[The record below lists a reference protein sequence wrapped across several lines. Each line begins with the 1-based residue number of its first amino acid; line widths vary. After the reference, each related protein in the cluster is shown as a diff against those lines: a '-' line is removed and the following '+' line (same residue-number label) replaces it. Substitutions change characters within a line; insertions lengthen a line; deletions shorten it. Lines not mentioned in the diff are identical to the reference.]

1 MAFTFL
7 LPLLITAGS
16 GFAARPEFHPSTS
29 SAWPEHVEGQ
39 GREPVS
45 IDRQLLEI
53 EHQRAEDVTVLLAAL
68 KSPDPAVQRL
78 AVRTAG
84 RLERA
89 SLKDAIVPLLRAAD
103 AGVRAEAV
111 NAMGQIRANY
121 DYASLLK
128 AETSADV
135 RAVIYETIGRV
146 PLVPEE
152 SERLLVAG
160 LTDGSPAARIGAA
173 GGLESLFRLN
183 RRTLK
188 PAPATLD
195 ALRESFRA
203 NSAGLFRELVL
214 LTLNGAQDKDPAT
227 FAMAFRNP
235 DPQVRRLAVIG
246 SGQWTEDPSPM
257 VRYEAMRVAG
267 TCERAALGL
276 ADRSELVKIA
286 AIDFAGGHACPP
298 TNIEPLVKSG
308 ATWRIRAHALVA
320 LARLAPDTA
329 RPLVA
334 ALAADPIWQVRMYAA
349 NAAVIL
355 KDAATLAKLAAD
367 SQPNVVEAALTT
379 GANAALTSNAD
390 AVRALSSN
398 HAGLLLK
405 AAQKL
410 KGAPELTEAVP
421 QVVATLLRLSKTGRA
436 TVREPTL
443 ELLERVRESKNPR
456 AIVDLAALLADRDP
470 SVAARAAEIIN
481 ASGPSTPAVAKTL
494 AYVPEPLPPAATVA
508 ALKGARAR
516 ITMKDLGTFTIEL
529 LTDDA
534 PMSVATFAAL
544 ADAGKFNGLT
554 FHRFAANFVIQGG
567 SPGAHEN
574 DGITDQFMRDEVG
587 LVRHLRGTLG
597 ISTRGHDTG
606 DGQIFVNLVDNVRL
620 DDQYTVFARVVEG
633 MDVVDRVLEGDVIT
647 SIQIVRR

>member
-1 MAFTFL
+1 VIPIVL
-7 LPLLITAGS
+7 LLLLLQTP
-16 GFAARPEFHPSTS
+16 AA
-29 SAWPEHVEGQ
+29 
-39 GREPVS
+39 S
-45 IDRQLLEI
+45 IERLLLEI

-68 KSPDPAVQRL
+68 KSKDPALQRL

-89 SLKDAIVPLLRAAD
+89 SLTDAIVPLLRAAD

-111 NAMGQIRANY
+111 NAMGQIRAAY
-121 DYASLLK
+121 DYGTLLK
-128 AETSADV
+128 EEKSGDV
-135 RAVIYETIGRV
+135 RAVIFETIGRV
-146 PLVPEE
+146 AVVPEE

-160 LTDGSPAARIGAA
+160 LTDATPAARIGAA

-188 PAPATLD
+188 PAPATI
-195 ALRESFRA
+195 ARLRQSFRD
-203 NSAGLFRELVL
+203 NSSGLFRELVL
-214 LTLNGAQDKDPAT
+214 LTLNGAGDKDPAT
-227 FAMAFRNP
+227 FAMAFKNP
-235 DPQVRRLAVIG
+235 DPQVRRLAVLG

-257 VRYEAMRVAG
+257 VRYEAMRLAG
-267 TCERAALGL
+267 TCDRAAIGL
-276 ADRSELVKIA
+276 SDRSELVKIA
-286 AIDFAGGHACPP
+286 AINFAGAHACPS
-298 TNIEPLVKSG
+298 TSIEPLVKTG
-308 ATWRIRAHALVA
+308 ASWRIRAHALVA
-320 LARLAPDTA
+320 LARLAPDQA

-334 ALAADPIWQVRMYAA
+334 AAATDPTWQIRMYAA

-355 KDAATLAKLAAD
+355 KDAATLAILTAD
-367 SQPNVVEAALTT
+367 KQPNVVEAALTT

-410 KGAPELTEAVP
+410 KGAPELPEALP
-421 QVVATLLRLSKTGRA
+421 QIVAALKRLNSSRRV
-436 TVREPTL
+436 TVREPRL
-443 ELLERVRESKNPR
+443 ELLERFREAGPGSRSPWT
-456 AIVDLAALLADRDP
+456 ILEIGSPADRDP
-470 SVAARAAEIIN
+470 MVAAKVAEI
-481 ASGPSTPAVAKTL
+481 SGGGSDHPPVTRKYLPD
-494 AYVPEPLPPAATVA
+494 PLPPAETIA
-508 ALKGARAR
+508 ALRGARAR

-534 PMSVATFAAL
+534 PMTVATFAAL
-544 ADAGKFNGLT
+544 ADQGKYNGLT

-574 DGITDQFMRDEVG
+574 DGATEQFMRDEVG

-633 MDVVDRVLEGDVIT
+633 MDVVDRVLEGDVISSVT
-647 SIQIVRR
+647 IQRRR